1 MSPAHRRASARLT
14 AGSALAGLLL
24 LPTADAA
31 TAHDEL
37 VGSDP
42 APGAA
47 LDSAPAAVRLDYS
60 ADVLAFGA
68 AVIVADADG
77 DPWQAGEPVLDGSSV
92 SVPLD
97 PSLPDGAYEVRWR
110 VVSSD
115 GHPITGL
122 VPFTVGDVA
131 EATDEPSTGST
142 GATVP
147 DDADPAPSAGEAAD
161 PATGGSGATGSDPA
175 PSWRTPAI
183 AGGGA
188 VLALGL
194 YALVVALR
202 GRRAASR

>member
-1 MSPAHRRASARLT
+1 MSPAPRRACARLA

-24 LPTADAA
+24 LPTATAA

-60 ADVLAFGA
+60 ADVLTFGA
-68 AVIVADADG
+68 AVIVADAG
-77 DPWQAGEPVLDGSSV
+77 GATWQAGEPVLDGSSV

-115 GHPITGL
+115 GHPLTGL
-122 VPFTVGDVA
+122 VPFTVGEVVASDEPAHVA
-131 EATDEPSTGST
+131 EDESVPAADAQA
-142 GATVP
+142 GATTT
-147 DDADPAPSAGEAAD
+147 PAAAAAAD
-161 PATGGSGATGSDPA
+161 DSAPA
-175 PSWRTPAI
+175 WRTPAI

-188 VLALGL
+188 VVAVGL

-202 GRRAASR
+202 GRRASAR